1 MEILPL
7 ISFTTGV
14 ISILSPCILPILP
27 IFVSVSLKSKSKLE
41 LLSFIGG
48 LITIFIAVIFL
59 TGFFTSV
66 LYTYITLIRVISAII
81 LLIIGILM
89 FFDYSFSFKS
99 LPNIT
104 GKGLVSSYVMG
115 VLTSVAWAPCYTGYL
130 ISLITLLISS
140 ANPSYAVLNI
150 IIYCIGF
157 ALTLIV
163 MSFIISK
170 INLEKLISK
179 AKYIPKIFAVL
190 VIFGALYLLFDALK
204 VFISK

>member
-66 LYTYITLIRVISAII
+66 LYTYITPIRVISAIN

-104 GKGLVSSYVMG
+104 GEGLVSSYVMG

-140 ANPSYAVLNI
+140 ANPSYAVLHI

-157 ALTLIV
+157 ALPLIV

-204 VFISK
+204 VFI